1 MKKRYVTTLPFLL
14 MANLLGSDDAL
25 LSGEKQEILRQ
36 QQSIYESEYEKLR
49 TNWISPINLIGNY
62 TFNKSAMGSNSD
74 TESISASFSQDIF
87 RSGGITY
94 QIAYAGAN
102 KEAKTILHQ
111 QSIANLNLQLFNA
124 LLNYEKS
131 RYQLEQSA
139 KRIANYEIEVFIK
152 RQQFDAGKTDI
163 TELNN
168 ALMNKSSE
176 LKTHASLKYALIV
189 QRQEITKLSNIDP
202 DTFALPRFDLVE
214 KEKYLS
220 NQWDIQYAN
229 TQSKTLSYLY
239 EVTKSN
245 YLPSV
250 AVNGSIGYQNYNS
263 NDAATSYDGHYYNG
277 GLSLTLPFTYNASAT
292 VQEARATYLQE
303 AAAIADK
310 RRELESDYAQSIAL
324 IDSYH
329 ETIKLIS
336 ENLKLYDEL
345 INATQAGVD
354 AGMKTGYDLQ
364 TLTNT
369 KTIEELEIAINKINI
384 QILLAQL
391 HFALNP
397 SKELL

>member
-1 MKKRYVTTLPFLL
+1 MKKRYLTTLPFLL
-14 MANLLGSDDAL
+14 MANVWAGDDAL

-36 QQSIYESEYEKLR
+36 QQSIYESEYGKLR
-49 TNWISPINLIGNY
+49 YNWISPINLIGNY
-62 TFNKSAMGSNSD
+62 TYNKSAMGTSSD
-74 TESISASFSQDIF
+74 TESVSASFSQDIF

-94 QIAYAGAN
+94 QIAYADAN
-102 KEAKTILHQ
+102 KEAKSILHQ
-111 QSIANLNLQLFNA
+111 QSIANLNLQLFSA

-131 RYQLEQSA
+131 RYQVEQSA

-176 LKTHASLKYALIV
+176 LKTHALLKYALIV
-189 QRQEITKLSNIDP
+189 QRQEIMKLSNIDP
-202 DTFALPRFDLVE
+202 DTFTLPRFDLVE
-214 KEKYLS
+214 KEKYIS

-250 AVNGSIGYQNYNS
+250 ALNGSIGYQNYNS
-263 NDAATSYDGHYYNG
+263 NDAALGYDGHYYSG
-277 GLSLTLPFTYNASAT
+277 GLSLTIPFTYNASAT

-303 AAAIADK
+303 AATIADK
-310 RRELESDYAQSIAL
+310 RRELEADYAQSIAL
-324 IDSYH
+324 IDSYR
-329 ETIKLIS
+329 ETIQLIS

-345 INATQAGVD
+345 INATKAGVD
-354 AGMKTGYDLQ
+354 AGTKTGYDLQ

-369 KTIEELEIAINKINI
+369 KAIEEYDLKINTIKI
-384 QILLAQL
+384 QIELANL
-391 HFALNP
+391 HFALKT
-397 SKELL
+397 SKDNL

>member
-1 MKKRYVTTLPFLL
+1 MKKRYLTTLPFLL
-14 MANLLGSDDAL
+14 MANVWAGDDAL
-25 LSGEKQEILRQ
+25 LSDEKQEILRQ
-36 QQSIYESEYEKLR
+36 QQSIYESEYGKLR
-49 TNWISPINLIGNY
+49 YNWISPINLIGTY
-62 TFNKSAMGSNSD
+62 TYNKSAMGTDSD
-74 TESISASFSQDIF
+74 TESVSASFSQDIF

-94 QIAYAGAN
+94 QIAYADAN
-102 KEAKTILHQ
+102 KEAKSILHQ
-111 QSIANLNLQLFNA
+111 QNIANLNLQLFNA

-131 RYQLEQSA
+131 RYQVEQSA

-189 QRQEITKLSNIDP
+189 QRQEIKKLSNIDP

-229 TQSKTLSYLY
+229 TQSKTLSNLY

-250 AVNGSIGYQNYNS
+250 TLNGSIGYQNYNS
-263 NDAATSYDGHYYNG
+263 NDTALGYDGHYYSG
-277 GLSLTLPFTYNASAT
+277 GLSLTIPFTYNASAT

-303 AAAIADK
+303 AATIADK
-310 RRELESDYAQSIAL
+310 RRELEADYTQSIAL
-324 IDSYH
+324 IDSYR
-329 ETIKLIS
+329 ETINLIS

-354 AGMKTGYDLQ
+354 AGTKTGYDLQ

-369 KTIEELEIAINKINI
+369 KSIEEYDLKINTIKI
-384 QILLAQL
+384 QIELANL
-391 HFALNP
+391 HFALKT
-397 SKELL
+397 SKDNL

>member
-1 MKKRYVTTLPFLL
+1 MKKRYLTSIPFLL
-14 MANLLGSDDAL
+14 MANLWSDDYAL
-25 LSGEKQEILRQ
+25 LSSEKQELLRQ
-36 QQSIYESEYEKLR
+36 QQGIYESEYEKLR
-49 TNWISPINLIGNY
+49 YNWISPINLIGNY
-62 TFNKSAMGSNSD
+62 TYDKNAMGTSSD
-74 TESISASFSQDIF
+74 TESVSASFSQDIF

-94 QIAYAGAN
+94 QIAYADAN
-102 KEAKTILHQ
+102 KEAKSILHQ
-111 QSIANLNLQLFNA
+111 QNIANLNLQLFNA

-131 RYQLEQSA
+131 RYQVEQSA

-176 LKTHASLKYALIV
+176 LKTHASLKYALIL
-189 QRQEITKLSNIDP
+189 QRQEIAKLSNIDP
-202 DTFALPRFDLVE
+202 DTFALPRFELVE

-263 NDAATSYDGHYYNG
+263 KDAALGYNGHYYSG
-277 GLSLTLPFTYNASAT
+277 GVSLTIPFTYNASAT

-303 AAAIADK
+303 AATIADK
-310 RRELESDYAQSIAL
+310 RRELEASYAQSIAL
-324 IDSYH
+324 INSYH
-329 ETIKLIS
+329 ETINLIS

-345 INATQAGVD
+345 INATKAGVD
-354 AGMKTGYDLQ
+354 AGTKTGYDLQ

-369 KTIEELEIAINKINI
+369 KAIEEYDLKINTIKI
-384 QILLAQL
+384 QMELANL
-391 HFALNP
+391 HFALKT
-397 SKELL
+397 SKDNL